1 VRTAPTEPSPTM
13 RDRMAMYNGN
23 VLKMGLFG
31 ANCSSGRCVTT
42 VPERWTGNWEDN
54 LALAQMCDER
64 GIEFM
69 LPVGRWKG
77 YGGDTDYQ
85 GATLETITWA
95 TGLVASTQNLVAFGT
110 VHAPLIH
117 PIVAAKAMVTADQIG
132 EGRFGLNL
140 VCGWNED
147 EFTMFGVQQRDHE
160 ARYDYA
166 KEWLDA
172 VKAMWSRDGQFDI
185 AGNYI
190 KLKDVRAKPKPYGGT
205 RPYVMNAGASPTGQA
220 FAIANCDG
228 LFVSTSLQALD
239 TAEQTVR
246 RVRAAAQQ
254 QGRELDVFTAG
265 VVTCRPTRKEAEEY
279 DHYATVEN
287 ADLGAIDHI
296 LAMRGVTPDK
306 YSAEEFATLRRK
318 QAYGMGGVRL
328 VGTPDE
334 IAQDIAALS
343 QAGIAGI
350 ALSFVHYIEELPYFC
365 AEVLPRL
372 ARLGLRNPA

>member
-1 VRTAPTEPSPTM
+1 MPSSETSP
-13 RDRMAMYNGN
+13 RPRAGLGSRHK
-23 VLKMGLFG
+23 LKIGLFG
-31 ANCSSGRCVTT
+31 ANCSSGRAVTKI
-42 VPERWTGNWEDN
+42 PERWTGSWAECSR
-54 LALAQMCDER
+54 LAQMADEA

-69 LPVGRWKG
+69 LPIGRWRG
-77 YGGDTDYQ
+77 YGGETDYQ

-95 TGLVASTQNLVAFGT
+95 AGLLACTKRLVAFGT

-147 EFTMFGVQQRDHE
+147 EFHMFGVAQRDHE
-160 ARYDYA
+160 ARYLYA

-172 VKAMWSRDGQFDI
+172 VKAMWSRAEPFDVDGD
-185 AGNYI
+185 YI

-220 FAIANCDG
+220 FAIAHCDG
-228 LFVSTSLQALD
+228 LFVSTSLQALE
-239 TAEQTVR
+239 TAAQTVT
-246 RVRAAAQQ
+246 RVREAARQ
-254 QGRELDVFTAG
+254 QGREIDVFTAG

-279 DHYATVEN
+279 DHYAVVEN

-296 LAMRGVTPDK
+296 LAMRGITPDK

-334 IAQDIAALS
+334 IARDLAALS
-343 QAGIAGI
+343 QAGITG
-350 ALSFVHYIEELPYFC
+350 LGFSFVHYIDELPYFC

-372 ARLGLRNPA
+372 ARLGLRDPA

>member
-1 VRTAPTEPSPTM
+1 
-13 RDRMAMYNGN
+13 MAMSENGRIGLN
-23 VLKMGLFG
+23 STHRLKIGLFG
-31 ANCSSGRCVTT
+31 ANCSSGRAVTK
-42 VPERWTGNWEDN
+42 VPERWTGSWDDCKR
-54 LALAQMCDER
+54 LAQMADAA
-64 GIEFM
+64 GLEFM
-69 LPVGRWKG
+69 LPIGRWKG
-77 YGGDTDYQ
+77 YGGETDYQ

-95 TGLVASTQNLVAFGT
+95 TGLLAATEKLVAFGT

-117 PIVAAKAMVTADQIG
+117 PVVAAKAMMTADQIG
-132 EGRFGLNL
+132 HGRFGLNL

-147 EFTMFGVQQRDHE
+147 EFSMFGVQQRDHE

-172 VKAMWSRDGQFDI
+172 IKAMWTREEQFDF
-185 AGNYI
+185 AGRYI
-190 KLKDVRAKPKPYGGT
+190 QLKDVRAKPKPYGGT
-205 RPYVMNAGASPTGQA
+205 RPYVMNAGASATGQA

-246 RVRAAAQQ
+246 RVKEAARQ
-254 QGRELDVFTAG
+254 QGRALDVFTAG

-279 DHYATVEN
+279 DRYATVEN

-306 YSAEEFATLRRK
+306 YSAEEFAALRRK

-334 IAQDIAALS
+334 IAQHLAALGE
-343 QAGIAGI
+343 AGIAGI
-350 ALSFVHYIEELPYFC
+350 ALSFVHYTDELPYFC

-372 ARLGLRNPA
+372 ERLGLRNPA

>member
-1 VRTAPTEPSPTM
+1 MPPDAFPLATRAGLNSPH
-13 RDRMAMYNGN
+13 R
-23 VLKMGLFG
+23 LKIGLFG
-31 ANCSSGRCVTT
+31 ANCSSGRAVTRIA
-42 VPERWTGNWEDN
+42 ERWSGSWADCRR
-54 LALAQMCDER
+54 LAQMADEA

-69 LPVGRWKG
+69 LPIGRWKG
-77 YGGDTDYQ
+77 YGGETDYQ

-95 TGLVASTQNLVAFGT
+95 AGLLAHTKRLVAFGT

-117 PIVAAKAMVTADQIG
+117 PVVAAKAMVTADQIG

-147 EFTMFGVQQRDHE
+147 EFQMFGVAQRDHE

-172 VKAMWSRDGQFDI
+172 VKAMWSRDEQFDI
-185 AGNYI
+185 DGAYL
-190 KLKDVRAKPKPYGGT
+190 KLKEVRAQPKPYART
-205 RPYVMNAGASPTGQA
+205 RPYIMNAGASPTGQA
-220 FAIANCDG
+220 FAVHNCDG
-228 LFVSTSLQALD
+228 LFISTRLHELD
-239 TAEQTVR
+239 TVAEAVT
-246 RVRAAAQQ
+246 RVRQAAHA
-254 QGRELDVFTAG
+254 QGRTIDVFTAG
-265 VVTCRPTRKEAEEY
+265 VVTCRPTRKEAEDY
-279 DHYATVEN
+279 DHYAVVEN

-306 YSAEEFATLRRK
+306 HSAEEFAALRRK

-328 VGTPDE
+328 VGTPD
-334 IAQDIAALS
+334 DITTVLASLS
-343 QAGIAGI
+343 NAGIAGI

-372 ARLGLRNPA
+372 ERLGLRTRL